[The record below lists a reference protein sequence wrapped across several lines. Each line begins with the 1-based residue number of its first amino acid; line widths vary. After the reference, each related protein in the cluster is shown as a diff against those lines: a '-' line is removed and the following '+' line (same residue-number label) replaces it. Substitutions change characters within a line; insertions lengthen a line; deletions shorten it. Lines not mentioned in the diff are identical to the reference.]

1 MEATEP
7 RVPNSY
13 VESVTG
19 IWRQQ
24 CIGIW
29 YIGNCALE
37 SVPKN
42 LIHWQLRND
51 KTNYI
56 YIFLFGYYPFTAG
69 ATTIL
74 VTVVASLKLCT
85 MQYKNLIDTLIS
97 TIIVNKS
104 YCPLY

>member
-29 YIGNCALE
+29 YIGNCALK
-37 SVPKN
+37 SVHMN

-56 YIFLFGYYPFTAG
+56 YIYFFYLD
-69 ATTIL
+69 TT
-74 VTVVASLKLCT
+74 
-85 MQYKNLIDTLIS
+85 
-97 TIIVNKS
+97 
-104 YCPLY
+104 PLQRGQPLSG